1 VDNAEAR
8 AVASARLN
16 ELRAESYEEL
26 SRRLLGRQETD
37 EVLGAS
43 GTHYQLEAL
52 AFKDG
57 NDLRVI
63 VLVDDGGLRAFLPLS
78 EGFILTPHGTFV
90 GE

>member
-26 SRRLLGRQETD
+26 SRRLLG
-37 EVLGAS
+37 
-43 GTHYQLEAL
+43 
-52 AFKDG
+52 
-57 NDLRVI
+57 
-63 VLVDDGGLRAFLPLS
+63 GLRAFIPLS